1 MNFAKAFATSLALT
15 YLATALGAGTAQAQ
29 ELLANGPH
37 SIAEQYLFNKA
48 NEEREQRGLPTLR
61 WDSSLYLAANNHARE
76 MAARESISHQ
86 YPGESELATR
96 GKLAGAH
103 FSVISE
109 NVAEAPTAVWIHDA
123 WMKSEGHRK
132 NLLDPDVDSVAIRVL
147 SRNGQLYA
155 VEDFDHSVQNLSLD
169 AQEHAVDAL
178 LKATSSLNVLPS
190 TADARRTCSM
200 ETGYAGQR
208 EPWFIMRYTA
218 GDLTRLPDQLKTKL
232 MSGKY
237 HQAVV
242 GACDAH
248 NTEAF
253 TAYNIAVLLYP

>member
-1 MNFAKAFATSLALT
+1 MNFGKAITSSLAVMC
-15 YLATALGAGTAQAQ
+15 LATALGTAGHARAQSVS
-29 ELLANGPH
+29 NGPD
-37 SIAEQYLFNKA
+37 SIAEQYLFTMA
-48 NEEREQRGLPTLR
+48 NQERQQRGLPTLH
-61 WDSSLYLAANNHARE
+61 WDSTLYRAANNHARE
-76 MAARESISHQ
+76 MASRESISHQ
-86 YPGESELATR
+86 YPGEAELATR

-147 SRNGQLYA
+147 SRKGQLYA
-155 VEDFDHSVQNLSLD
+155 VEDFDRSVQDLSLD

-190 TADARRTCSM
+190 TSDARRTCAM
-200 ETGYAGQR
+200 ETGYAGSH
-208 EPWFIMRYTA
+208 EPWFVMRYTA
-218 GDLTRLPDQLKTKL
+218 GDLTQLPDQLKTKL
-232 MSGKY
+232 TSGKY

-248 NTEAF
+248 HTDAF

>member
-1 MNFAKAFATSLALT
+1 MNLGRAFATSLAVT
-15 YLATALGAGTAQAQ
+15 CLATAMGTGTACAQ
-29 ELLANGPH
+29 GLSNGPH
-37 SIAEQYLFNKA
+37 SIAEEYLFSMA
-48 NEEREQRGLPTLR
+48 NQERSQRGLHTLR
-61 WDSSLYLAANNHARE
+61 WDNTLYAAANNHARE

-86 YPGESELATR
+86 YSGEAELAER

-132 NLLDPDVDSVAIRVL
+132 NLLDPEVDSVAIRVL

-155 VEDFDHSVQNLSLD
+155 VEDFDRSVQNLSFD

-178 LKATSSLNVLPS
+178 LKATSSLNVLP
-190 TADARRTCSM
+190 TTPEARRTCAM
-200 ETGYAGQR
+200 ESGYAGSR
-208 EPWFIMRYTA
+208 EPWFVMRYTA
-218 GDLTRLPDQLKTKL
+218 GDLTQLPDQLKAK
-232 MSGKY
+232 MNNGKY
-237 HQAVV
+237 HEAVV
-242 GACDAH
+242 GACSVHKTD
-248 NTEAF
+248 AF

>member
-1 MNFAKAFATSLALT
+1 MNLGKAFASSLAVICVV
-15 YLATALGAGTAQAQ
+15 AGMGAGLASAQNQ
-29 ELLANGPH
+29 SNGPH
-37 SIAEQYLFNKA
+37 SIAEEYLFSMA
-48 NEEREQRGLPTLR
+48 NSERAQRGLQTLR
-61 WDSSLYLAANNHARE
+61 WDNTLYRAANNHARE

-86 YPGESELATR
+86 YPGEAELATR
-96 GKLAGAH
+96 GRLAGAR

-155 VEDFDHSVQNLSLD
+155 VEDFDRSVQDLSID

-190 TADARRTCSM
+190 NPDARRTCAM
-200 ETGYAGQR
+200 ETGFAGSR
-208 EPWFIMRYTA
+208 EPWFVMRYTA
-218 GDLTRLPDQLKTKL
+218 GDLTQLPDQLKTKL
-232 MSGKY
+232 TSGKY

-248 NTEAF
+248 NTDAF
-253 TAYNIAVLLYP
+253 TAFNIAVLLYP

>member
-1 MNFAKAFATSLALT
+1 MNLGKAFTSSLAVMCLV
-15 YLATALGAGTAQAQ
+15 AGMGAGLASAQN
-29 ELLANGPH
+29 LPGGPH
-37 SIAEQYLFNKA
+37 SVAEQYLFDKA
-48 NEEREQRGLPTLR
+48 NEERAQRGI
-61 WDSSLYLAANNHARE
+61 SSLHWDNTLYRAANNHARE
-76 MAARESISHQ
+76 MAERESISHQ
-86 YPGESELATR
+86 YPGEAELATR
-96 GKLAGAH
+96 GQQAGAR

-132 NLLDPDVDSVAIRVL
+132 NLLDPEVDSVAIRVL

-155 VEDFDHSVQNLSLD
+155 VEDFDRSVQSLSFD

-190 TADARRTCSM
+190 TSEARRTCSM
-200 ETGYAGQR
+200 ETGYAGSR
-208 EPWFIMRYTA
+208 VPWFVMRYTA
-218 GDLTRLPDQLKTKL
+218 GDLTQLPDQLKSKL
-232 MSGKY
+232 TSGKY

-248 NTEAF
+248 NTDAF
-253 TAYNIAVLLYP
+253 TAFNIAVLLYP